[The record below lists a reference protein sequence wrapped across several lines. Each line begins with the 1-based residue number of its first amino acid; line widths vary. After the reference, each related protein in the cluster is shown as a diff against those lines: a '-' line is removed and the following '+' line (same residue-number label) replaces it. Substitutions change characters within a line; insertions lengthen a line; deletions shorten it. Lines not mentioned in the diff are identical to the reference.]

1 MNVQNASIDTISNR
15 ILDVCLLLPE
25 VKTKLT
31 TVRSLQVR
39 ELFAVYVV
47 PDGASRRL
55 IAQRTM
61 EITRNYRLWLI
72 CTKAAGKSEAQEIEA
87 VRAVY
92 PYEHL
97 LPKHFAQHSRLQL
110 QGDDGIVFKL
120 RPMEDNGPKLTP
132 IPGNS
137 EQFGAWDY
145 VLPVVTTEDF

>member
-1 MNVQNASIDTISNR
+1 MHVQNAAIDTIAER
-15 ILDVCLLLPE
+15 IMDVCLLLPE
-25 VKTKLT
+25 VRTKLT
-31 TVRSLQVR
+31 AVRTLTAR

-47 PDGASRRL
+47 PEGATRRL

-72 CTKAAGKSEAQEIEA
+72 CTKAVGKSDAQEIEA

-97 LPKHFAQHSRLQL
+97 LPNHFAKRKRLQL
-110 QGDDGIVFKL
+110 NGNDGIVFATKL
-120 RPMEDNGPKLTP
+120 MEDNGPKLTP

-137 EQFGAWDY
+137 EQFGVWDY